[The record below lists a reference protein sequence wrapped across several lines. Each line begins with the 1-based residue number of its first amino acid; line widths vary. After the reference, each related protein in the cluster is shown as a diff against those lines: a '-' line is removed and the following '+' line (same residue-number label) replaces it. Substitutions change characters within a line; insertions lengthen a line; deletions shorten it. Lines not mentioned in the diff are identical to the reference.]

1 MSVLWT
7 QDLAVGVKVIDEQH
21 KEIFRRVDGLLEACK
36 TGKGKDA
43 VEGTLN
49 FMEDYLVQHFIAEEN
64 IQLHYAYPGYQL
76 HKKEHEGF
84 IRDVGVLREKFKREG
99 PSLMMAAEI
108 SRTLVDWLVKH
119 IKKSDMELGEF
130 LKLSNIKH

>member
-1 MSVLWT
+1 MSVMWT
-7 QDLAVGVKVIDEQH
+7 PDLAVGVKVIDEQH

-36 TGKGKDA
+36 AGKGKDA
-43 VEGTLN
+43 VEKTLD
-49 FMEDYLVQHFIAEEN
+49 FMEDYLVQHFVAEEN
-64 IQLHYAYPGYQL
+64 IQLHYSYPGYAA
-76 HKKEHEGF
+76 HKQEHAGF
-84 IRDVGVLREKFKREG
+84 IRDVAALRKKFNREG

-119 IKKSDMELGEF
+119 IKKSDMELGAF